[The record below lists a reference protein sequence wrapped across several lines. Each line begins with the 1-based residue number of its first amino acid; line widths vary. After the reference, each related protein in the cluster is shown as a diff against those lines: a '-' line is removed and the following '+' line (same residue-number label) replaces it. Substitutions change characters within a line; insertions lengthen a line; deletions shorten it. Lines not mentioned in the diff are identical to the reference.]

1 MNIHE
6 LDSYNLGDAV
16 KFHRRLNP
24 RIWGR
29 DEQLLPEVRERL
41 LTIAEDF
48 QEFLGVKDL
57 DVEDITISG
66 SNAAYSYTKNSDIDL
81 HIVVT
86 MPDDPVYQELF
97 SAKKYQYNNEHNIK
111 IGGADVELY
120 VQPADQPHISL
131 GIYSVQHNSWISI
144 PQRKRARVD
153 DACVR
158 DKVADLDARIHD
170 AVRSGDQ
177 SKMATLADKIKAMRQ
192 AGLEQQGEFGCENL
206 AFKILRN
213 SGCIKLLWDARRAAQ
228 DRKLSLREAPRQRF
242 RYGFGEGMQSQPYST
257 SDGVAASTKSF
268 LEDSESDDNIVQ
280 DFIKHVTTELGIDP
294 APEIHLHTDPEWSE
308 RNQSFGR
315 YDPESHTLNVSMPNR
330 HVMDVLRTVAHELVH
345 CSQNQQHGQLPD
357 DAGETGS
364 RWENDANA
372 RAGIIMRDWANSHPE
387 HFARDSLEEGAS
399 GYIPKN
405 KREAA
410 MPQYAMA
417 LSVDIKPGQTGKEA
431 NKLALNTGR
440 NGEPGLLMK
449 TVNLRED
456 IENFPIANV
465 RRANGAI
472 GTQGVNIEQAA
483 DVLTHA
489 AGMQVSPDMSMRQL
503 VDALK
508 ADPAAQQRL
517 RQFVQKNP
525 ITVSALPDGSYH
537 LQDGHH
543 RTFLLNLLGDE
554 TVPAVVKEGV
564 AEGKQPGQ
572 PVVDAILKVMP
583 IAQEIWF
590 HGSRATGKHRK
601 NSDTDILVVVPDD
614 LVGDQ
619 YLGVV
624 RILQKLSRHFDN
636 HDIQPTHPGYNI
648 HLIAQE
654 EGQLLWSNK
663 QGMAEARKNP
673 DQNKKYGMGKYELA
687 AFAED
692 IRDQENW
699 GVSMTAEPKLGI
711 NPQVGISEDTPKG
724 IYFYP
729 LEYFIQMVNRYQPLP
744 WGDNMPYMQ
753 LFQYDR
759 SNEMT
764 QQTQV
769 DPAQLRQALSQYCPE
784 KIIQQVLDEP
794 DSLYDDTPYW
804 MIYDCLSRL
813 GTNDETNIVR
823 WNKVLR
829 DLGFTS
835 VYDPGAGWIAYNE
848 PTQGVVLDPRI
859 IRQHKMFVN
868 RNPKVKARQYDIQEL
883 ADAIMYNGDYDRER
897 QRQQI
902 RYGDP
907 AEVKARLDVAK
918 SMLRP
923 FLGKTEKQAK
933 EMGLDQ
939 AIKTAGEKVIEIL
952 RNANKSVTEAALGN
966 VLSWPEVVNKINSA
980 MKATGWN
987 GKREGEDTFLFTA
1000 KGQETDDQWYI
1011 MLIANQGNGMFS
1023 YALGTVEDGDPY
1035 LDDAFKDVLPTTDAS
1050 VSELLNIIRDA
1061 FGLHEQGV
1069 TENFADGKNP
1079 GRKGLAK
1086 RSGVNTKA
1094 SVSSLRKTAKNSSG
1108 EKQRMA
1114 HWLANMKA
1122 GRAKAKRK

>member
-1 MNIHE
+1 MR
-6 LDSYNLGDAV
+6 A
-16 KFHRRLNP
+16 
-24 RIWGR
+24 
-29 DEQLLPEVRERL
+29 
-41 LTIAEDF
+41 
-48 QEFLGVKDL
+48 QEF
-57 DVEDITISG
+57 IR
-66 SNAAYSYTKNSDIDL
+66 
-81 HIVVT
+81 
-86 MPDDPVYQELF
+86 
-97 SAKKYQYNNEHNIK
+97 
-111 IGGADVELY
+111 
-120 VQPADQPHISL
+120 
-131 GIYSVQHNSWISI
+131 
-144 PQRKRARVD
+144 PQ
-153 DACVR
+153 
-158 DKVADLDARIHD
+158 
-170 AVRSGDQ
+170 
-177 SKMATLADKIKAMRQ
+177 
-192 AGLEQQGEFGCENL
+192 
-206 AFKILRN
+206 
-213 SGCIKLLWDARRAAQ
+213 
-228 DRKLSLREAPRQRF
+228 
-242 RYGFGEGMQSQPYST
+242 
-257 SDGVAASTKSF
+257 
-268 LEDSESDDNIVQ
+268 
-280 DFIKHVTTELGIDP
+280 
-294 APEIHLHTDPEWSE
+294 
-308 RNQSFGR
+308 
-315 YDPESHTLNVSMPNR
+315 
-330 HVMDVLRTVAHELVH
+330 
-345 CSQNQQHGQLPD
+345 
-357 DAGETGS
+357 
-364 RWENDANA
+364 
-372 RAGIIMRDWANSHPE
+372 
-387 HFARDSLEEGAS
+387 
-399 GYIPKN
+399 
-405 KREAA
+405 
-410 MPQYAMA
+410 
-417 LSVDIKPGQTGKEA
+417 
-431 NKLALNTGR
+431 
-440 NGEPGLLMK
+440 
-449 TVNLRED
+449 LRED

-465 RRANGAI
+465 RRPNGAI
-472 GTQGVNIEQAA
+472 GNQGVNTEQAA

-489 AGMQVSPDMSMRQL
+489 AGMQVTPDMTMRQL

-525 ITVSALPDGSYH
+525 ITVYALPDGSYH
-537 LQDGHH
+537 LQDGNH

-554 TVPAVVKEGV
+554 TVPAVVKENV
-564 AEGKQPGQ
+564 
-572 PVVDAILKVMP
+572 
-583 IAQEIWF
+583 
-590 HGSRATGKHRK
+590 
-601 NSDTDILVVVPDD
+601 
-614 LVGDQ
+614 
-619 YLGVV
+619 
-624 RILQKLSRHFDN
+624 
-636 HDIQPTHPGYNI
+636 
-648 HLIAQE
+648 
-654 EGQLLWSNK
+654 
-663 QGMAEARKNP
+663 AEARRNP

-699 GVSMTAEPKLGI
+699 AVSMTAEPKLGI

-729 LEYFIQMVNRYQPLP
+729 LEYFLQMVNRYQPLP

-759 SNEMT
+759 SGEMT

-769 DPAQLRQALSQYCPE
+769 DPDRLRQALSQYCPDDV
-784 KIIQQVLDEP
+784 IQQVFNEP
-794 DSLYDDTPYW
+794 DQLYDGTSYW
-804 MIYDCLSRL
+804 MIYDALSRL

-868 RNPKVKARQYDIQEL
+868 RNPKVKARQYDIQGL

-897 QRQQI
+897 QRQRI
-902 RYGDP
+902 TYGDP

-987 GKREGEDTFLFTA
+987 GKREDENTFLFTA

-1069 TENFADGKNP
+1069 AEGSEKHLMRESTSEREIAKIQYMQGECAVLALTIRNMNPQRFTLGFVYEFFDSLPDRYLEPDEFDELDPARQRDIKYNHENWTLTHAYVYDALTREYIDAEGRHKQLPMIGRDFNSTRYNKFPAETQDLVNVSHYMEWDKAQEKWIVLQGWDALDKSYTPEDKQRAREYAIKYLGIDRPAQDVAENFADGKNP
-1079 GRKGLAK
+1079 GRKELDPDVYEDLDNGIIARVARQIVPTIRAKSTPEGYVYLKTADGLSLVIGCSIADGSIGINIGTGHETTS
-1086 RSGVNTKA
+1086 SGPHKGAITEIVQAVYQAAVKHYGTPNQPGSLSVDHDAGHGVWQHIAQKLGLEYAAHMVKENFHDGKNPQDKGDSARHGIPKHATMAELEKA
-1094 SVSSLRKTAKNSSG
+1094 SHAKGRKG
-1108 EKQRMA
+1108 Q
-1114 HWLANMKA
+1114 LARWQLNMRRGHK
-1122 GRAKAKRK
+1122 K